1 MHTPAPDVLRVYS
14 IVIGTVI
21 GSDIG
26 GAIAFGNP
34 LIGTALRW
42 QVWLLVSAGQASRM
56 PSFSP
61 PACLRQRLY
70 PRRAAKAPT
79 MAVMHHT
86 AIAE

>member
-1 MHTPAPDVLRVYS
+1 
-14 IVIGTVI
+14 
-21 GSDIG
+21 
-26 GAIAFGNP
+26 
-34 LIGTALRW
+34 
-42 QVWLLVSAGQASRM
+42 M